1 MKLWGKN
8 MNKKAF
14 LLLITIFL
22 ITFIMGSFLVGY
34 RMTHTRGKK
43 LISRLNT
50 LKIKEKKD
58 ILHTLAYHELYKIDK
73 YIREGKYEN
82 SIDFFAKNNDKKRIW
97 LKKKGEMLQLSY
109 GGYTL
114 QKFFYNNSEEIY
126 PNSTGEIYERILDKL
141 QSHFVEKRKFT
152 ARMEKKIKSDEFN
165 MELIFTVVIDIE
177 YEFGNEDINR
187 ADAEYIKEFVVSE
200 NVQ

>member
-1 MKLWGKN
+1 
-8 MNKKAF
+8 MNRKAF

-43 LISRLNT
+43 LISRLDS
-50 LKIKEKKD
+50 LKIKEKNEV
-58 ILHTLAYHELYKIDK
+58 LHTLAYHELYKIDR
-73 YIREGKYEN
+73 YINEGKYES
-82 SIDFFAKNNDKKRIW
+82 SIDFFAGSSIQKRVW
-97 LKKKGEMLQLSY
+97 LKKKDEVLQMSY

-114 QKFFYNNSEEIY
+114 QKLLYNNSEIIY
-126 PNSTGEIYERILDKL
+126 PNSNEEIYEKISNKL

-152 ARMEKKIKSDEFN
+152 ARMEKKIKSDEIN
-165 MELIFTVVIDIE
+165 LEVIFVAVINIE
-177 YEFGNEDINR
+177 YEFENDDIDKPNT
-187 ADAEYIKEFVVSE
+187 EYVKEFVISE

>member
-1 MKLWGKN
+1 MSLWGKN

-43 LISRLNT
+43 LISSLNS
-50 LKIKEKKD
+50 LKIKEKSET
-58 ILHTLAYHELYKIDK
+58 LHTLAYHELYKIDK
-73 YIREGKYEN
+73 YIKEDKYEN
-82 SIDFFAKNNDKKRIW
+82 SMDFFAKNNSKKRIW
-97 LKKKGEMLQLSY
+97 LKKKDEVLQTSY

-114 QKFFYNNSEEIY
+114 QKLLYNNYEEIY
-126 PNSTGEIYERILDKL
+126 PNKTNEIYERILDKL

-152 ARMEKKIKSDEFN
+152 AKLEKRIKSDELN
-165 MELIFTVVIDIE
+165 MEIIFTAVINIE
-177 YEFGNEDINR
+177 YEFGNDNINR
-187 ADAEYIKEFVVSE
+187 ADAEYVKEFVISE
-200 NVQ
+200 NDQ

>member
-1 MKLWGKN
+1 

-34 RMTHTRGKK
+34 RMTHTRGQK
-43 LISRLNT
+43 LISRLNN
-50 LKIKEKKD
+50 LKVKEKKE

-73 YIREGKYEN
+73 YIKEGKYED
-82 SIDFFAKNNDKKRIW
+82 SIDFFAKNNDQKRVW
-97 LKKKGEMLQLSY
+97 MKKKDEVLHSSY

-114 QKFFYNNSEEIY
+114 QKFLYNNSEEIY
-126 PNSTGEIYERILDKL
+126 PSSTGEIYERILDKL

-152 ARMEKKIKSDEFN
+152 ARMEKRIKSSELE
-165 MELIFTVVIDIE
+165 MEIIFIAIINVE
-177 YEFGNEDINR
+177 YEFGNGDINR
-187 ADAEYIKEFVVSE
+187 ADAEYVKEFVVSE

>member
-1 MKLWGKN
+1 
-8 MNKKAF
+8 MNRKAF

-43 LISRLNT
+43 LISRLNA
-50 LKIKEKKD
+50 LKIKEKKE

-73 YIREGKYEN
+73 CIKEGKYED
-82 SIDFFAKNNDKKRIW
+82 SIDFFAKSNDKKRVW
-97 LKKKGEMLQLSY
+97 MKKKDEALHSSY
-109 GGYTL
+109 G
-114 QKFFYNNSEEIY
+114 EIY
-126 PNSTGEIYERILDKL
+126 PSSTGEIYERILDKL

-152 ARMEKKIKSDEFN
+152 AKMEKRVKSS
-165 MELIFTVVIDIE
+165 ELDTEVIFIAVINIE
-177 YEFGNEDINR
+177 YEFENGDINR
-187 ADAEYIKEFVVSE
+187 ADAEYVKEFVVSE

>member
-1 MKLWGKN
+1 

-22 ITFIMGSFLVGY
+22 ITFIMGSFFVGY
-34 RMTHTRGKK
+34 RMTHTRGQK
-43 LISRLNT
+43 LISRLNN
-50 LKIKEKKD
+50 LKVKEKKE

-73 YIREGKYEN
+73 YIKEGKYED
-82 SIDFFAKNNDKKRIW
+82 SIDFFAKNNDQKRVW
-97 LKKKGEMLQLSY
+97 MKKKDEAIHSSY

-114 QKFFYNNSEEIY
+114 QKFLYNNSEEIY
-126 PNSTGEIYERILDKL
+126 PSSTGEIYERILDKL

-152 ARMEKKIKSDEFN
+152 ARMEKRIKSSELD
-165 MELIFTVVIDIE
+165 MEIIFIVVINIE
-177 YEFGNEDINR
+177 YEFGNGDINR
-187 ADAEYIKEFVVSE
+187 ADAEYVKEFVVSE

>member
-1 MKLWGKN
+1 
-8 MNKKAF
+8 MNRKAF

-43 LISRLNT
+43 LISRLNA
-50 LKIKEKKD
+50 LKIKEKKE

-73 YIREGKYEN
+73 CIKEGKYED
-82 SIDFFAKNNDKKRIW
+82 SIDFFAKSNDKKRVW
-97 LKKKGEMLQLSY
+97 MKKKDEALHSSY

-114 QKFFYNNSEEIY
+114 QKFLYNNSEEIY
-126 PNSTGEIYERILDKL
+126 PSSTGEIYERILDKL

-152 ARMEKKIKSDEFN
+152 AKMEKRVKSS
-165 MELIFTVVIDIE
+165 ELDTEVIFIAVINIE
-177 YEFGNEDINR
+177 YEFENGDINR
-187 ADAEYIKEFVVSE
+187 ADAEYVKEFVVSE

>member
-1 MKLWGKN
+1 

-22 ITFIMGSFLVGY
+22 ITFIMGGFLVGY

-43 LISRLNT
+43 LISKLNN
-50 LKIKEKKD
+50 LKVKEKKE

-73 YIREGKYEN
+73 YIKEEKYED
-82 SIDFFAKNNDKKRIW
+82 SIDFFAKNSNQKRVW
-97 LKKKGEMLQLSY
+97 MKKKDEALHSSY

-114 QKFFYNNSEEIY
+114 QKFLYNNSEEIY
-126 PNSTGEIYERILDKL
+126 PNNTGEIYERMLDKL

-152 ARMEKKIKSDEFN
+152 ARMEKRIKSSELG
-165 MELIFTVVIDIE
+165 MEIIFIAVINIE
-177 YEFGNEDINR
+177 YEFGNSDISR
-187 ADAEYIKEFVVSE
+187 ADAEYVKEFVVSE

>member
-1 MKLWGKN
+1 

-43 LISRLNT
+43 LISRLNA
-50 LKIKEKKD
+50 LKVKEKKE
-58 ILHTLAYHELYKIDK
+58 ILDTLAYHELYKIDK
-73 YIREGKYEN
+73 YIKEDKYES
-82 SIDFFAKNNDKKRIW
+82 SIDFFAKNNDKKRVW
-97 LKKKGEMLQLSY
+97 MKRKDEALQPSY

-114 QKFFYNNSEEIY
+114 KKFVYNDSEEIY
-126 PNSTGEIYERILDKL
+126 PKNTAGIYERILNKL

-152 ARMEKKIKSDEFN
+152 ARMEKKIKSDELD
-165 MELIFTVVIDIE
+165 MEIVFTAVINIE
-177 YEFGNEDINR
+177 YEFGNSDINR
-187 ADAEYIKEFVVSE
+187 ADAEYVKEFVISE